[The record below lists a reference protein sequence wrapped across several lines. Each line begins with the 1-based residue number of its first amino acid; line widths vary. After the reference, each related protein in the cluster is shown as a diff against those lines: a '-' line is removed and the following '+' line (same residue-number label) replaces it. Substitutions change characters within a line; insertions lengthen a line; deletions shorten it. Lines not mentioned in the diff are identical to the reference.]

1 MAKSKIDRDEIL
13 GRKYFCQL
21 YIKTARVGRE
31 EGMKWRYA
39 SSIFFF
45 EFHESCHLKGVKQ
58 HFHWNSNQS
67 QKKQKFRIDV
77 KIER

>member
-1 MAKSKIDRDEIL
+1 MKKLMAKSKIDRDEIL
-13 GRKYFCQL
+13 GRKYFCRL

-45 EFHESCHLKGVKQ
+45 EFHESCHLKRGKTTFSLEPKSKSKETKVP
-58 HFHWNSNQS
+58 
-67 QKKQKFRIDV
+67 D
-77 KIER
+77 